1 MVNNTTSCFCW
12 CSLNR
17 LDLACF
23 RTASAEL
30 LWCVNKLKRWTAP
43 VMRAPF
49 GTWAGYRRYVQ
60 TFREWSWQ
68 RTCGSM
74 FFTWKSSRCFV
85 SLSVTHTENCSNR
98 CLDMMS
104 ACWLVL
110 FMFSLVRISLL
121 TIVRKHTVLS
131 RLGCC
136 QIFPQFCFKSPY
148 KINGNCF
155 TVRWYAPA
163 ASSSSSYPHQIHG
176 HRPALYVKEQLK
188 QHKYVKSSLC
198 RCLW

>member
-1 MVNNTTSCFCW
+1 MNYYNIIPDFGQILPENFYNPGPWSAVLSILSRACFGDFFKYLEWRLIYFCWNMWSFILMVNNTTSCFCW

-60 TFREWSWQ
+60 TLREWSWQ

-74 FFTWKSSRCFV
+74 FFTWKRSRCFV

-110 FMFSLVRISLL
+110 FMF
-121 TIVRKHTVLS
+121 
-131 RLGCC
+131 
-136 QIFPQFCFKSPY
+136 FP
-148 KINGNCF
+148 
-155 TVRWYAPA
+155 R
-163 ASSSSSYPHQIHG
+163 PHLIAYH
-176 HRPALYVKEQLK
+176 
-188 QHKYVKSSLC
+188 C
-198 RCLW
+198 